1 MSGDKSGRVRHLAG
15 PPPDPLPMREGEAV
29 RLLIVEDNA
38 RLARLLAG
46 ALAGHGFAADVA
58 GTLAEADDALSAAAF
73 DAVILDLGL
82 PDGDGVAWLAARRS
96 GPCPPVLALTARSG
110 VEARIQGLDAGA
122 DDYMV
127 KPFAVAEVAARL
139 RALLRRSGPRTEPVL
154 RFGPVSFHTAARR
167 GLVNDAPMDLTRR
180 EADLLELLLRRSGA
194 VVSRAAIENALYAF
208 DAEVTPNAVEAT
220 VSRLRR
226 KLEDAGAAGVLHTI
240 RGVGYL
246 LEARA

>member
-1 MSGDKSGRVRHLAG
+1 M
-15 PPPDPLPMREGEAV
+15 

-46 ALAGHGFAADVA
+46 ALAGQGFAADIA
-58 GTLAEADDALSAAAF
+58 GTLAAADDALSAAAF

-96 GPCPPVLALTARSG
+96 GSCPPVLALTARSG

-154 RFGPVSFHTAARR
+154 RFGPVSFDAAARR

-208 DAEVTPNAVEAT
+208 DAEVTPNAVEAV

-226 KLEDAGAAGVLHTI
+226 KLEDSGAAGVLHTI

-246 LEARA
+246 LESRA